1 MDCEESQD
9 HRVLVYIKCQTS
21 VEGNFTLSEK
31 NSEIHTFLDS
41 VISVSLYIDIWKLAY
56 MIMEAEKS
64 HDLPSVSCRPRK
76 ASDIIQFAF
85 KAWRIREVSGVSS
98 RLRAR

>member
-64 HDLPSVSCRPRK
+64 HDLPSASSRTTK
-76 ASDIIQFAF
+76 ASNEILVLFQ
-85 KAWRIREVSGVSS
+85 
-98 RLRAR
+98 RLENQGS

>member
-1 MDCEESQD
+1 M
-9 HRVLVYIKCQTS
+9 
-21 VEGNFTLSEK
+21 EGNLTLSK
-31 NSEIHTFLDS
+31 KLKIHTFLDS

-64 HDLPSVSCRPRK
+64 HNLPSVSCRPRK

-85 KAWRIREVSGVSS
+85 KGWREWGSQPCQ
-98 RLRAR
+98 LQTKD

>member
-1 MDCEESQD
+1 MY
-9 HRVLVYIKCQTS
+9 VKCQTS
-21 VEGNFTLSEK
+21 VEGNLTLSEK

-64 HDLPSVSCRPRK
+64 HDL
-76 ASDIIQFAF
+76 
-85 KAWRIREVSGVSS
+85 
-98 RLRAR
+98 

>member
-1 MDCEESQD
+1 MY
-9 HRVLVYIKCQTS
+9 VKCQTP
-21 VEGNFTLSEK
+21 VEGNLTLSEK
-31 NSEIHTFLDS
+31 NLEIHTFLDS

-64 HDLPSVSCRPRK
+64 RNLPSVSCRPRK

-85 KAWRIREVSGVSS
+85 KGWRIREVSRVSY
-98 RLRAR
+98 RLRTR

>member
-9 HRVLVYIKCQTS
+9 HRALVYVKCQIPE
-21 VEGNFTLSEK
+21 EGNLIFSEK

-41 VISVSLYIDIWKLAY
+41 VISIALYIDIWKLTY
-56 MIMEAEKS
+56 VIMEAEKS

-85 KAWRIREVSGVSS
+85 KGWRIREVSNVSS
-98 RLRAR
+98 RLRTR